1 MMRIK
6 KAEFIKSALKPEHYP
21 QEVIPEVAFSGRSNV
36 GKSSMFNQL
45 VGQKSLARVSRQPG
59 RTQTIN
65 FFLVNNS
72 FHMVDLPGYGFAKV
86 PLKVKAQWGKM
97 METYLGKR
105 QQLRGVVLL
114 LDIRHKPTGD
124 DRQMLDWLID
134 NKLPVIVVATKSD
147 KISKGRRQHHLAVI
161 KKELALSPEQQIVQF
176 SSQTGEGKELLL
188 SGVEALINE

>member
-65 FFLVNNS
+65 FF
-72 FHMVDLPGYGFAKV
+72 
-86 PLKVKAQWGKM
+86 
-97 METYLGKR
+97 
-105 QQLRGVVLL
+105 
-114 LDIRHKPTGD
+114 
-124 DRQMLDWLID
+124 WLI
-134 NKLPVIVVATKSD
+134 IRF
-147 KISKGRRQHHLAVI
+147 IW
-161 KKELALSPEQQIVQF
+161 
-176 SSQTGEGKELLL
+176 
-188 SGVEALINE
+188 